1 MLSRFLLAIWFL
13 MIIVLG
19 CGYKSKMTSLV
30 VSPIYTTPPTTFK
43 ELADTPFKLNAVF
56 WDGLIKK
63 DFVTMDNDYSRKIL
77 DRVTD
82 YNYFDFDVSL
92 SSSK

>member
-1 MLSRFLLAIWFL
+1 

-19 CGYKSKMTSLV
+19 CGYKSKMTLLV

-43 ELADTPFKLNAVF
+43 ELADSHFKLNAVF
-56 WDGLIKK
+56 WEGLIKK

-77 DRVTD
+77 ERVTE
-82 YNYFDFDVSL
+82 YNYFDTDVSL
-92 SSSK
+92 NT